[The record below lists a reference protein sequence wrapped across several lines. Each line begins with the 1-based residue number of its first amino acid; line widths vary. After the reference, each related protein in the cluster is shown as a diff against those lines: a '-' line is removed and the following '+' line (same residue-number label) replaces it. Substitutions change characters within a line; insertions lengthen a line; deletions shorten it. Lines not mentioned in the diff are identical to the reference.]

1 MYTYEIFFSRISKA
15 GSEYNLSTNIYIA
28 TRQRNIKTN
37 ICCLERESSGK
48 MEEEKK
54 YMMMMIIIM
63 EQVRDCLMAYVV
75 CEPKKSTKI

>member
-1 MYTYEIFFSRISKA
+1 MYTYEFFFSRISKA

-48 MEEEKK
+48 MEEE
-54 YMMMMIIIM
+54 
-63 EQVRDCLMAYVV
+63 E
-75 CEPKKSTKI
+75 KIHDDDDYHGTSERLSDGLRCM